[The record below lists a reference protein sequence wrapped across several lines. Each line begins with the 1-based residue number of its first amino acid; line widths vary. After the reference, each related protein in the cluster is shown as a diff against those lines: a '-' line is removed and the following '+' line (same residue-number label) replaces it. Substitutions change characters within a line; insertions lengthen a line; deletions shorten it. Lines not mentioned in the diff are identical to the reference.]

1 MTMNVM
7 ETVRKMMGWCLN
19 ATPVKHKYIQ
29 AYDFTQFSLKPLGRP
44 NVENFQS
51 KNVIFSVNTVLFTLC
66 LVISLNLILA
76 FARKL
81 DYAILIPILAGIY
94 SLLYIIAAKT
104 FKAYISIDENGVHL
118 RHFELRDVLLNYRD
132 IKSITIKKVINPPI
146 GLILIALLLL
156 ATIIVALIISSVMSG
171 DWKLPISVAPLLPW
185 YLLIKHKQNKEYHNL
200 NTQLYIQHE
209 DKNKRKRW
217 HELTSTSYYSI
228 ITDETTASG
237 IQASIEH
244 YRGANRNGVF

>member
-7 ETVRKMMGWCLN
+7 ETVRKMMGWCPN

-29 AYDFTQFSLKPLGRP
+29 ASDFTQFSMKPPGRP

-51 KNVIFSVNTVLFTLC
+51 KNVMFSANTFLFTLC
-66 LVISLNLILA
+66 FVISLNLILA
-76 FARKL
+76 LSRNL
-81 DYAILIPILAGIY
+81 DYAILIPILVGIY
-94 SLLYIIAAKT
+94 SLLYFIAAKT

-118 RHFELRDVLLNYRD
+118 RYFGLRDVVLNYRD
-132 IKSITIKKVINPPI
+132 IKSITINKVVNPSI
-146 GLILIALLLL
+146 ILIAITVLILVAFL
-156 ATIIVALIISSVMSG
+156 AYSVISG
-171 DWKLPISVAPLLPW
+171 EWKLIISVAPLLPW
-185 YLLIKHKQNKEYHNL
+185 YLFAKHRQDKEYHNL

-217 HELTSTSYYSI
+217 HELTLTSYYSI

-237 IQASIEH
+237 IQTSIEH
-244 YRGANRNGVF
+244 YRVANRNGVF